1 MANPLKVLF
10 AVDFKAG
17 SEKAIRDLTALA
29 KTHPMSITLLSVYHE
44 ARFAERDSLYPA
56 AALKQD
62 EAMSKIKFSLEDKLD
77 EWATKHLD
85 GVTCQKLIEFG
96 EPAQVFSKL
105 STNYDLLVMG
115 SNPHGIIDKVFMN
128 SVAESIVGRTHKPT
142 IILRKGLAQAS
153 EATVL
158 VDLGDHPKEVVRG
171 SVELAKNFGLKK
183 LNFVS
188 YYPMPL
194 EVSALTG
201 SGSTLYTNKEFTQLL
216 EQLKDGLN
224 NIVKAE
230 AGDID
235 SSVAVKK
242 VTASSLASDIA
253 DDFANTTQ
261 PVIIGRKRR
270 SLLSQ
275 FFLGSVAIGLMRT
288 VKSDLVILPVE

>member
-17 SEKAIRDLTALA
+17 SEKAIKDVIALS

-44 ARFAERDSLYPA
+44 GRFAERDSLYPA

-62 EAMSKIKFSLEDKLD
+62 EAMSKVKFALEDKLD

-85 GVTCQKLIEFG
+85 GIACQKIVELG
-96 EPAQVFSKL
+96 EPAQIFAKL
-105 STNYDLLVMG
+105 SDNYDLLAIG

-142 IILRKGLAQAS
+142 LVLRKGLAQAT

-158 VDLGDHPKEVVRG
+158 VDLGDHPKEVIQG
-171 SVELAKNFGLKK
+171 AAILANDLGIKK

-194 EVSALTG
+194 EISALAGQGAMVYSNEEFSKLLAQIKTG
-201 SGSTLYTNKEFTQLL
+201 LEKLVATEVKGLST
-216 EQLKDGLN
+216 
-224 NIVKAE
+224 
-230 AGDID
+230 
-235 SSVAVKK
+235 SVEVKK
-242 VTASSLASDIA
+242 ASASSLASDIA
-253 DDFANTTQ
+253 MDFAKATN
-261 PVIIGRKRR
+261 PVIIGRKQR
-270 SLLSQ
+270 SVLSQ

-288 VKSDLVILPVE
+288 LKSDLIILPVK